1 MGKGG
6 TKFVGDAVSVRRKA
20 APNDTVKGIKR
31 NLDKFL
37 ETGVHPEIE
46 RMRQER
52 ANQLPVLPDL
62 DVHRPYVFLDIT
74 LAGKPLGRLVIEL
87 YDDIVPV
94 AANHFRNRCLPG
106 SAAGIAGTSFHK
118 LLPRY
123 ALHGGL
129 PRGGSGSNSGSS
141 GADGGGIRLQ
151 PNTHLRSVEAGL
163 VAVALVGDDFAI
175 TLDRALDLDRSHQ
188 VVGRIHKGR
197 ELLDALGDLRTL
209 PDDSPVQRVV
219 VQRAGPTNHL
229 GNHEELG
236 EGGSGGAGTLLKDA
250 ATRLQEAAEE
260 TRSALMDALS
270 EGLKRKRTHDSSSTV
285 AEARGAAGAGGASA
299 AATAAAGP
307 SSATSGAGLEPQLE
321 DAAAGSSQRPS
332 GQHQKPVAAPMAAAA
347 RSVKARLLD
356 SMLGDLGESGSS
368 SSSSDEDVDGDGS

>member
-20 APNDTVKGIKR
+20 APNDNVKSIKR

-37 ETGVHPEIE
+37 ESGVHPEIE

-52 ANQLPVLPDL
+52 VNQLPALPDL
-62 DVHRPYVFLDIT
+62 DVHRPFVFLDIT
-74 LAGKPLGRLVIEL
+74 VAGKPLGRLVIEL

-129 PRGGSGSNSGSS
+129 PRGGGGSSGS

-151 PNTHLRSVEAGL
+151 PNTHLRAVEGGL
-163 VAVALVGDDFAI
+163 VAVALTGDDFAI

-197 ELLDALGDLRTL
+197 DLLDTLGDMRTL
-209 PDDSPVQRVV
+209 PDDSPVQRVA

-236 EGGSGGAGTLLKDA
+236 EGQGGSGGTGTVKDA

-270 EGLKRKRTHDSSSTV
+270 EGLKRKRTQEVSSIAT
-285 AEARGAAGAGGASA
+285 EAGGAAGAGRTSTA
-299 AATAAAGP
+299 AATAGPSFTTSGAGVDGAAVDTAAGP
-307 SSATSGAGLEPQLE
+307 SQQLPVQQWKP
-321 DAAAGSSQRPS
+321 AAAPI
-332 GQHQKPVAAPMAAAA
+332 MAVA

-356 SMLGDLGESGSS
+356 SMLGDLGDSDSS
-368 SSSSDEDVDGDGS
+368 SGNSDQDDDGGGS